1 MASMATPT
9 EPSVPFLKPMGKEA
23 PEASSRWS
31 CDSVVRAP
39 IAPQLMRSA
48 INWGLEDR
56 VLDPSREP
64 KLAHIP
70 NSVKE
75 LTTDGHTHGVDIA
88 QEFPSHSQTLVD
100 LEGTVDIGVIDET
113 LPPDSRSGLF
123 TIKRHRLASAN
134 TFLEKQATEMV
145 VAGGQKTINS
155 QVDSHND
162 FQTGPPSLLHAFS
175 QSRGVLLGLVDIVD
189 TARTDNDNQSRK
201 GVGTAHDGRGG
212 SSRSRDGL
220 GSDGRNG
227 KVMSKES
234 GRDEGV
240 VLVVK
245 RWSAGGTIEQ

>member
-1 MASMATPT
+1 M
-9 EPSVPFLKPMGKEA
+9 
-23 PEASSRWS
+23 
-31 CDSVVRAP
+31 
-39 IAPQLMRSA
+39 
-48 INWGLEDR
+48 
-56 VLDPSREP
+56 LDPSREP
-64 KLAHIP
+64 KHAYIP

-88 QEFPSHSQTLVD
+88 QELPSHSQTLVD

-123 TIKRHRLASAN
+123 TIKWYRLASAN

-145 VAGGQKTINS
+145 VAVGQKAINS

-162 FQTGPPSLLHAFS
+162 FQTRPPSLLHALS

-245 RWSAGGTIEQ
+245 RWSVGGMIEQCGDVHR